1 VTPFGANTNPINPVN
16 QTRYAS
22 PRLNLRTCRLQSAP
36 HDVVGRWSVRRLFA
50 RPLLDNWMFC
60 VTYIETDVLIV
71 GAGPAGLTATA
82 LLARLGVKSISVTK
96 YDSTADSPRA
106 HITNQR
112 SMEIFRD
119 LGFEDRVR
127 ARAMPQDLMGTQVFA
142 TSFAGLELARTRTW
156 GAGVDNTW
164 TEEIT
169 FVSSYGGSAT
179 PTWKLARISD
189 LTLPFAS
196 RSEGPKTHH
205 TRSEPARRSKSA

>member
-1 VTPFGANTNPINPVN
+1 MTPFGANTNPINPVN

-22 PRLNLRTCRLQSAP
+22 PKLDLRTCRFQSAP

-142 TSFAGLELARTRTW
+142 TSFAGLELARTRAW
-156 GAGVDNTW
+156 GAGVD
-164 TEEIT
+164 
-169 FVSSYGGSAT
+169 
-179 PTWKLARISD
+179 
-189 LTLPFAS
+189 
-196 RSEGPKTHH
+196 
-205 TRSEPARRSKSA
+205 RRSDYERASPTGMCNISQHVLEPIILEAARSNGGRAPLRA

>member
-1 VTPFGANTNPINPVN
+1 
-16 QTRYAS
+16 
-22 PRLNLRTCRLQSAP
+22 
-36 HDVVGRWSVRRLFA
+36 
-50 RPLLDNWMFC
+50 MFC

-142 TSFAGLELARTRTW
+142 TSFAGLELARTREVGEPASIV
-156 GAGVDNTW
+156 GATTNVRARPACATYLS
-164 TEEIT
+164 TY
-169 FVSSYGGSAT
+169 SSRLYWR
-179 PTWKLARISD
+179 PRD
-189 LTLPFAS
+189 LTGSSSAS
-196 RSEGPKTHH
+196 GMSC
-205 TRSEPARRSKSA
+205 SS